1 MTSAFMAIRLSHE
14 TDESTSPKRQT
25 EQTQGYCDLRGWD
38 IAHVASNLDV
48 SGGISPWERP
58 DLGKWLTEPELIAR
72 WDVLVVASARLD
84 RLTRSYFDAASS
96 WRLPRIKEGWV
107 GEMWNERA
115 ANSLC

>member
-1 MTSAFMAIRLSHE
+1 MPTTRRDLWARFMTSAFMAIRLSHE
-14 TDESTSPKRQT
+14 TNESTSPKRQT

-72 WDVLVVASARLD
+72 WDVLVVARLD
-84 RLTRSYFDAASS
+84 RLTRSYVDFAD
-96 WRLPRIKEGWV
+96 RGLPMAG
-107 GEMWNERA
+107 RA
-115 ANSLC
+115 PR